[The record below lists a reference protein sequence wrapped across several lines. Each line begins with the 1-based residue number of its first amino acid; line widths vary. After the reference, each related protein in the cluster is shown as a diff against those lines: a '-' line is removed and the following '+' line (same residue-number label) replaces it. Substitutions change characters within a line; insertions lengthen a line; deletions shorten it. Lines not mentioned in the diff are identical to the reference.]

1 MNYSKKRKLQKE
13 KIIMQSKEKRN
24 ILEILLCIII
34 PIGAYLLLYAANF
47 LVQNIAYIIICANL
61 PQKANVYE
69 FQKEA
74 MRIFMSHTSLLYIL
88 ASILFLLVLL
98 LIYKTTKLIQFS
110 GIQKRK
116 LPQNGVMNIIAVG
129 LILGVLLNV
138 LLNVMENIIPAEWLK
153 ANQESVGAFQ
163 GEHILITL
171 CAVSVFAPIVEE
183 LLFRGFL
190 YNCMKKLTG
199 QIWISSII
207 TSVLFGVYHGNI
219 LQAIYAGALSFIMIW
234 FYEKSQSLAASIIFH
249 GAVNASSMFA
259 VVLMFYN
266 MEIAVL
272 IICPIVGIFLMYMF
286 SKKCKERQIKDN
298 EALQPESSGGNQ

>member
-1 MNYSKKRKLQKE
+1 
-13 KIIMQSKEKRN
+13 MQSKEKRN

-69 FQKEA
+69 FQNEA
-74 MRIFMSHTSLLYIL
+74 MKIFMSHTSLLYIL

-110 GIQKRK
+110 GIQKRR

-129 LILGVLLNV
+129 LILGVVFNV
-138 LLNVMENIIPAEWLK
+138 LLNVMASLIPEEWLK

-163 GEHILITL
+163 GQHFLITF

-199 QIWISSII
+199 KIWISSII
-207 TSVLFGVYHGNI
+207 TSILFGVYHGNI
-219 LQAIYAGALSFIMIW
+219 LQAIYAGMLSFIMIW
-234 FYEKSQSLAASIIFH
+234 FYEQSHSLVASIIFH
-249 GAVNASSMFA
+249 GAVNTSSIFTGI
-259 VVLMFYN
+259 LMFYN
-266 MEIAVL
+266 LEIAVL

-286 SKKCKERQIKDN
+286 SGKCKALQFKDN
-298 EALQPESSGGNQ
+298 EGLQLDNVGGMNNGEN